1 MGKPKS
7 EGDTMDMNTRRQYGG
22 KRKVRPLYGL
32 ILSINVFAF
41 GGGEIFAAANT
52 SPTIRLFPTTVVENI
67 KHTGEAAKAMEAD
80 LQSVIDRLNQQEEL
94 YMASKCEG
102 AAAEPGCSD
111 IAAQLSQTYLEM
123 LDLMETRLPGM
134 EDSVRATGASLE
146 KRIRREL
153 GHKTTPRGLQK
164 LLDRAPQKAVEAPRY
179 KRPSRRLSEKFRQYY
194 NLVAMRSAA
203 DSSGSL
209 AAVAAE
215 IYLDTQ
221 EVQDLIALTRDEISR
236 AKLMI
241 DLDQAYGIITPEMFE
256 MVAQVKTILFG
267 DAGEADGIPG
277 PPPGSTKAEY
287 QSPLEQ

>member
-1 MGKPKS
+1 MRNMIRIQSARKRPK
-7 EGDTMDMNTRRQYGG
+7 R
-22 KRKVRPLYGL
+22 L
-32 ILSINVFAF
+32 ICRLAIFLNVFIIS
-41 GGGEIFAAANT
+41 GGNIMAAANT

-80 LQSVIDRLNQQEEL
+80 LQAVIDRLNQQEEL
-94 YMASKCEG
+94 YRASKCEG
-102 AAAEPGCSD
+102 AEAEPGCSE
-111 IAAQLSQTYLEM
+111 IAGQLSQTYLEM
-123 LDLMETRLPGM
+123 LDLMEARLPGM
-134 EDSVRATGASLE
+134 GDSVRTTGASLE
-146 KRIRREL
+146 KRIRKEL

-164 LLDRAPQKAVEAPRY
+164 LLERTPQISVESPRY

-194 NLVAMRSAA
+194 NLVAMRPTA

-241 DLDQAYGIITPEMFE
+241 DLDQSYGIITPEMFE

-267 DAGEADGIPG
+267 ETSEAGAIPG

-287 QSPLEQ
+287 RSPLEQ

>member
-1 MGKPKS
+1 MR
-7 EGDTMDMNTRRQYGG
+7 TITRIQSGRNR
-22 KRKVRPLYGL
+22 RKQLTCRLVIFLT
-32 ILSINVFAF
+32 VFIITR
-41 GGGEIFAAANT
+41 GEILAAANT

-67 KHTGEAAKAMEAD
+67 KQTGEAAKAMEAD
-80 LQSVIDRLNQQEEL
+80 LQGVIDRLNQQEEL

-102 AAAEPGCSD
+102 AEAEPGCSE
-111 IAAQLSQTYLEM
+111 IAGQLSQTYLEM
-123 LDLMETRLPGM
+123 LNLMETRLPGM

-146 KRIRREL
+146 KRIRKEL

-164 LLDRAPQKAVEAPRY
+164 LLARTPQKSVEAPRY
-179 KRPSRRLSEKFRQYY
+179 KRPSRKLSEKFRQYY
-194 NLVAMRSAA
+194 NLVAMRPTA

-256 MVAQVKTILFG
+256 MVGRVKTILFG
-267 DAGEADGIPG
+267 ETGEEEGIPG

-287 QSPLEQ
+287 RSPLEM

>member
-1 MGKPKS
+1 MHTITRIQSECNRRWRLMCHLVLFLTLFMIPKGNIS
-7 EGDTMDMNTRRQYGG
+7 
-22 KRKVRPLYGL
+22 
-32 ILSINVFAF
+32 
-41 GGGEIFAAANT
+41 AAADT

-80 LQSVIDRLNQQEEL
+80 LQEVIDRLNQQEAL
-94 YMASKCEG
+94 YVASKCEG
-102 AAAEPGCSD
+102 SEAEPGCSE
-111 IAAQLSQTYLEM
+111 IAGQLSQTYLEM
-123 LDLMETRLPGM
+123 LNLMEARLPGM

-146 KRIRREL
+146 KRIRKEL

-164 LLDRAPQKAVEAPRY
+164 LLERSPQKPVKAPRY
-179 KRPSRRLSEKFRQYY
+179 KRPARRLSEKFRQYY
-194 NLVAMRSAA
+194 DLVAMRPTGHSG
-203 DSSGSL
+203 GSL

-267 DAGEADGIPG
+267 ETVEAGAIPG
-277 PPPGSTKAEY
+277 PPPGSIKAEY

>member
-1 MGKPKS
+1 MRTITRIQSGSNRPKRLICRLAIFL
-7 EGDTMDMNTRRQYGG
+7 NFFIIPGG
-22 KRKVRPLYGL
+22 N
-32 ILSINVFAF
+32 IL
-41 GGGEIFAAANT
+41 AAANT

-80 LQSVIDRLNQQEEL
+80 LQAVIDRLNQQEEL
-94 YMASKCEG
+94 YTASKCEG
-102 AAAEPGCSD
+102 AEAEPGCSE
-111 IAAQLSQTYLEM
+111 IAGQLSQTYLEM
-123 LDLMETRLPGM
+123 LDLMEARLPGM
-134 EDSVRATGASLE
+134 EDSVRTTGASLE
-146 KRIRREL
+146 KRIRKEL

-164 LLDRAPQKAVEAPRY
+164 LLERTPQKSVESPRY

-194 NLVAMRSAA
+194 NLVAMRPTA

-267 DAGEADGIPG
+267 ETGEAGGIPA
-277 PPPGSTKAEY
+277 PPPGSTQAEY

>member
-1 MGKPKS
+1 MRKIIGIQSARKRPKRLICRLVFILTVFIIPG
-7 EGDTMDMNTRRQYGG
+7 GDIM
-22 KRKVRPLYGL
+22 
-32 ILSINVFAF
+32 
-41 GGGEIFAAANT
+41 AAANT

-80 LQSVIDRLNQQEEL
+80 LQAVIDGLNQQEEL
-94 YMASKCEG
+94 YRASKCEG
-102 AAAEPGCSD
+102 AEAEPGCSE
-111 IAAQLSQTYLEM
+111 IAGQLSQTYLEM
-123 LDLMETRLPGM
+123 LDLMEARLPGM
-134 EDSVRATGASLE
+134 EDSVRTTGASLE
-146 KRIRREL
+146 KRIRKEL

-164 LLDRAPQKAVEAPRY
+164 LLERTPQKSVEAPRY
-179 KRPSRRLSEKFRQYY
+179 KRPSRRLSEKFKQYY
-194 NLVAMRSAA
+194 NLVAMRPTA

-267 DAGEADGIPG
+267 ETVEAGAIPG

-287 QSPLEQ
+287 QSPLEE

>member
-1 MGKPKS
+1 MHKMIKIQSARKLPKRLICRLVFILTVFIILR
-7 EGDTMDMNTRRQYGG
+7 GDIM
-22 KRKVRPLYGL
+22 
-32 ILSINVFAF
+32 
-41 GGGEIFAAANT
+41 AAANT

-80 LQSVIDRLNQQEEL
+80 LQAVIDRLNQQEEL
-94 YMASKCEG
+94 YRASKCEG
-102 AAAEPGCSD
+102 AEAEPGCSE
-111 IAAQLSQTYLEM
+111 IAGQLSQTYLEM
-123 LDLMETRLPGM
+123 LDLMEARLPGM
-134 EDSVRATGASLE
+134 EDSVRTTGASLE
-146 KRIRREL
+146 KRIRKEL

-164 LLDRAPQKAVEAPRY
+164 LLERTPQKSVESPRY

-194 NLVAMRSAA
+194 NLVAMRPTA

-267 DAGEADGIPG
+267 ETVEAGAIPG

-287 QSPLEQ
+287 QSPLEE

>member
-1 MGKPKS
+1 MRTVIQIQSGS
-7 EGDTMDMNTRRQYGG
+7 NRQ
-22 KRKVRPLYGL
+22 KRL
-32 ILSINVFAF
+32 ICRLVIILTVCIIPR
-41 GGGEIFAAANT
+41 EVIMAAPNT

-80 LQSVIDRLNQQEEL
+80 LQAVIDRLNQQEAL
-94 YMASKCEG
+94 YAASKCEG
-102 AAAEPGCSD
+102 ADAEPGCSE
-111 IAAQLSQTYLEM
+111 IAGQLSQTYLEM
-123 LDLMETRLPGM
+123 LDLMEARLPGM
-134 EDSVRATGASLE
+134 EESVRTTGVSLE
-146 KRIRREL
+146 KRIRKEL

-164 LLDRAPQKAVEAPRY
+164 MLERTPQKSVEVPRY

-194 NLVAMRSAA
+194 NLVAMRPTA

-215 IYLDTQ
+215 IYLDTR

-267 DAGEADGIPG
+267 ESVEAGAIPG

-287 QSPLEQ
+287 QSPLEE

>member
-1 MGKPKS
+1 MRKMVLIHTRKDQRKRHMGRLLMIL
-7 EGDTMDMNTRRQYGG
+7 TVFVITRGE
-22 KRKVRPLYGL
+22 L
-32 ILSINVFAF
+32 FAT
-41 GGGEIFAAANT
+41 ANT

-80 LQSVIDRLNQQEEL
+80 LQGVIDRLNQQEEL
-94 YMASKCEG
+94 YMASKCQG
-102 AAAEPGCSD
+102 AQAEPGCSE

-123 LDLMETRLPGM
+123 LNLMEARLPGM
-134 EDSVRATGASLE
+134 EDSVRATGVSLE
-146 KRIRREL
+146 KRIRKEL

-164 LLDRAPQKAVEAPRY
+164 LLERTAQKPVKAPRY

-194 NLVAMRSAA
+194 NLVAMRPTA

-256 MVAQVKTILFG
+256 MVDQVKTILFG
-267 DAGEADGIPG
+267 ESGEAGAIPG
-277 PPPGSTKAEY
+277 PPPGSTRAEY